1 MTVDAGPTIRAEPSA
16 VEAAALR
23 ANWNWFAMMFAIN
36 HGVVTTP
43 LVISTSVL
51 NESVGYIGNALL
63 NISTVASALLLG
75 ATVVNAAGLRG
86 GVLFGMGFYCVY
98 AGLFVIAAIAKG
110 AVAVQWVTF
119 CAGSVCA
126 GVAAGV
132 LWTAQGGYFS
142 RTVDLILQH
151 EPESD
156 RAALSAKL
164 AGQFA
169 FVYLGFEVAAK
180 LLWALLDWVGIP
192 GWIIAI
198 LFTLIGVASLLL
210 QTRARALP
218 TAQAPANWTSKV
230 KAAASTWRDPIIFLL
245 GGLNVTFGFCAA
257 FMNGYVNANYTSKQL
272 GSFAV
277 AMLAAFTALT
287 AAVMSKL
294 FGPLSARIGKG
305 PLVFLGSF
313 CFLCIPLSIFLVG
326 CCAGWGWWLVVLF
339 FLQGTGRAIY
349 ESTNKGVFTDFF
361 PRPEDSVGAFANVM
375 LQVTL
380 AFALCFFLSGSLQGK
395 TLGLIVVVLALL
407 TPLGFVSAKQLRRVQ
422 AKWAAAEEATKPT
435 DGEGAPESE
444 SSSEEDL
451 ESNSKVDDQ
460 ANWKEARS
468 P

>member
-1 MTVDAGPTIRAEPSA
+1 MTVEAGQTARAEPSA
-16 VEAAALR
+16 EAAALR

-63 NISTVASALLLG
+63 NISTVVSALLLG
-75 ATVVNAAGLRG
+75 ATVVHALGLRG
-86 GVLFGMGFYCVY
+86 GVLFGMGFYCLY
-98 AGLFVIAAIAKG
+98 AGLFVIAAVAKD
-110 AVAVQWVTF
+110 AVEVQWVTF

-126 GVAAGV
+126 GIAAGV
-132 LWTAQGGYFS
+132 LWTSQGGYFS
-142 RTVDLILQH
+142 RTVDLILEQ

-156 RAALSAKL
+156 RAAISAKL

-180 LLWALLDWVGIP
+180 LLWAFLDWVGMQ

-198 LFTLIGVASLLL
+198 IFTLIGVGSLLL
-210 QTRARALP
+210 QMRARALD
-218 TAQAPANWTSKV
+218 TAQAPAHWTSKV
-230 KAAASTWRDPIIFLL
+230 KAAAFTWRDPVIFLL
-245 GGLNVTFGFCAA
+245 GGLNITFGFCAA

-326 CCAGWGWWLVVLF
+326 CCAGWGWWLVVLYL
-339 FLQGTGRAIY
+339 LQGMGRAIF
-349 ESTNKGVFTDFF
+349 ESTNKGVFADFF

-380 AFALCFFLSGSLQGK
+380 AFALCFFLSGSFQGR
-395 TLGLIVVVLALL
+395 TLGLIVAVLALL
-407 TPLGFVSAKQLRRVQ
+407 TPLGFLSAKWLRHMQ
-422 AKWAAAEEATKPT
+422 AKRAADEAKMRA
-435 DGEGAPESE
+435 DGEGAETE
-444 SSSEEDL
+444 GSSEDM
-451 ESNSKVDDQ
+451 ESNSDADDQ
-460 ANWKEARS
+460 ANSKEA
-468 P
+468 